1 MRITDLIREAG
12 PTVSFEFFPPA
23 DEAGSVSLFETI
35 ASLVPLHPAFISVTY
50 GAGGSSRERTQR
62 LVERIRAETD
72 LGPLPHLT
80 CLGHRTTD
88 IDRIVD
94 RYEAL
99 GISSILCL
107 RGDRPREGTE
117 APGDFTHAADLVAH
131 VRRRSPGLEIGVAGY
146 PEGHPETPNTLVQME
161 HLKAKVDAGA
171 DFIISQL
178 FFDNRAFLD
187 WRERCRLA
195 GVAAPV
201 LAGIMPI
208 TSIAGMRRM
217 AELAAGTRFPA
228 PLMRSLSRAGS
239 DPESVKRVG
248 IHWASE
254 QCRDLLDHRVDG
266 FHFYTLNKSDA
277 TRRVFENL
285 GIVDSAGLRSP

>member
-1 MRITDLIREAG
+1 MRIIDLVREAG

-35 ASLVPLHPAFISVTY
+35 ASLAPLHPAFISVTY

-62 LVERIRAETD
+62 LVERIRCETD
-72 LGPLPHLT
+72 LRPLPHLT
-80 CLGHRTTD
+80 CLGQRREE
-88 IDRIVD
+88 IDAIVD
-94 RYEAL
+94 RYCAL

-107 RGDRPREGTE
+107 RGDQPKEGPV
-117 APGDFTHAADLVAH
+117 AQGDFRHAEDLVAH
-131 VRRRSPGLEIGVAGY
+131 IRRRSPDLEIGVAGY
-146 PEGHPETPNTLVQME
+146 PEGHSETPNTLVQME

-178 FFDNRAFLD
+178 FFDNRAFMD

-195 GVAAPV
+195 GIAAPI

-208 TSIAGMRRM
+208 MSISGMRRM
-217 AELAAGTRFPA
+217 ADLAAGTRFPA
-228 PLMRSLSRAGS
+228 SLMRSLARAGS
-239 DPESVKRVG
+239 DPESVRRVG
-248 IHWASE
+248 IHWATE

-277 TRRVFENL
+277 TRRVFESL
-285 GIVDSAGLRSP
+285 GIVDSSGLRTP